1 MVEFE
6 YNPTLTMGGLNETCA
21 YLHLYSI
28 GRIDKESNK
37 KTRFVRGYIFAILW
51 LILGCSGA
59 LGVFI
64 NKHLAV
70 DPERYYVFF
79 NDYEREN
86 VGWNGSTFATD

>member
-1 MVEFE
+1 
-6 YNPTLTMGGLNETCA
+6 MGGLNETCA

-37 KTRFVRGYIFAILW
+37 KT
-51 LILGCSGA
+51 SGA